1 MKSDSEV
8 FRAVVRTLPK
18 AGDVIGGKY
27 RVEHMLGVGGMGG
40 VLLAQ
45 DQMLNRPVAIKLV
58 LPHLLERE
66 ASRLRFRREAQ
77 AMAAI
82 RHENVVPIFD
92 FGTHDGS
99 PFIVMA
105 YIKGSTLD
113 ERLASMDM
121 LSVDEAVGLVE
132 GICKGVAAIHQAGI
146 VHGDLKPS
154 NVLVN
159 DLFQPFVTDF
169 GVTLDATST
178 CGDQGTPGYLAPE
191 RLPEGEGLEPSR
203 RFLSDV
209 YSLGVIAF
217 ELLAGRRPFEAP
229 DSARVLVQQLYK
241 DPPSLTTFRPDLPPV
256 FDAIVRKAMARDPE
270 LRTRSALAFAQD
282 FGEARATLRRRAPRA
297 LLVVDDDPAFVNLV
311 RAVVEE
317 VMPAVHVD
325 SAGTGEEALVAARAR
340 HYNAIAIDLQLP
352 GVNGLELTALLSAR
366 DENTRL
372 LVITGTGAAGD
383 WQVLSRMGATDFLL
397 KPVDL
402 ENLGASLQR
411 ALYRDDS

>member
-1 MKSDSEV
+1 MRSDSET
-8 FRAVVRTLPK
+8 FRAVVQKLPK
-18 AGDVIGGKY
+18 PGDVFAGKY
-27 RVEHMLGVGGMGG
+27 RVDSLLGVGGMGG
-40 VLLAQ
+40 VFLAL
-45 DQMLNRPVAIKLV
+45 DLTLNRLVAIKLV
-58 LPHLLERE
+58 LPHLLDRE
-66 ASRLRFRREAQ
+66 ESRLRFLCEAQ

-92 FGTHDGS
+92 FGTHQDC

-113 ERLASMDM
+113 ERIDSTGM
-121 LSVDEAVGLVE
+121 LSIDEAVGLVE
-132 GICKGVAAIHQAGI
+132 GICKGVAAIHQCGI
-146 VHGDLKPS
+146 VHGDLKPA
-154 NVLVN
+154 NVLVD
-159 DLFQPFVTDF
+159 DLFRPFVTDF

-178 CGDQGTPGYLAPE
+178 NGDQGTPGYLAPE
-191 RLPEGEGLEPSR
+191 RLPEQKELEPSR
-203 RFLSDV
+203 RFLGDV

-241 DPPSLTTFRPDLPPV
+241 EPPSLTTFRPDLPTV
-256 FDAIVRKAMARDPE
+256 FDEIVRKAMARDPD

-282 FGEARATLRRRAPRA
+282 LGEARANLRRGAPRA
-297 LLVVDDDPAFVNLV
+297 LLVVDDDPAFVSLV

-317 VMPAVHVD
+317 VMPAVRVD
-325 SAGTGEEALVAARAR
+325 SAGTGEEALIAARAT

-352 GVNGLELTALLSAR
+352 DVNGLELTALLSAR
-366 DENTRL
+366 GENTRL
-372 LVITGTGAAGD
+372 LVITGTGAARD

-397 KPVDL
+397 KPVDP
-402 ENLGASLQR
+402 ENLGASLRR